1 MHCALSRMHNP
12 QLWLIFMSTNA
23 TSRPTR
29 IRVGLLILLALLT
42 ALDAIAIDMYLPAMP
57 AIADSFAVDAGRIQH
72 TLSVFLAGLA
82 IGQALYGPLLDR
94 YGRRA
99 PLIVGMLLFIVGSVA
114 SALSTSPEMLMLAR
128 FVQALGAAAGLVTPR
143 AIVSDMCSMTESS
156 KIYSVLMQ
164 VMMIAPILAPVTG
177 SMVLQ
182 AGSWQAIFWLLSLF
196 GVIALLWCLCGVPE
210 TLSPQA
216 RTWLDVRTLWRVYAG
231 LLTQRNFMAFTLA
244 GGFILVSLFTWI
256 SASSF
261 ILTGTFSLSPTTF
274 SYLFAM
280 NAIMLIVGGFLS
292 NLLLKNGHTEMALTR
307 AGIAVHILAGCVLFI
322 AALASAASL
331 PLFVAAI
338 AIGMGALGLV
348 FGNLTALT
356 MQQAK
361 HQAGVASSIMG
372 ALQYLLSSVIGFAY
386 SKWSVGLESLPL
398 ALALCGA
405 IALICISITK
415 NKRRG

>member
-1 MHCALSRMHNP
+1 MHRALLRMHNP
-12 QLWLIFMSTNA
+12 QLWLIFMSSTA
-23 TSRPTR
+23 LPGPTR
-29 IRVGLLILLALLT
+29 ISVGLLILLALLT

-57 AIADSFAVDAGRIQH
+57 AIAESFAVDAGRIQH
-72 TLSVFLAGLA
+72 TLSVFLGGLA

-99 PLIVGMLLFIVGSVA
+99 PLIVGMLLFIAGSA
-114 SALSTSPEMLMLAR
+114 ISALSTSPEMLTLAR
-128 FVQALGAAAGLVTPR
+128 FIQALGAAAGLVTPR
-143 AIVSDMCSMTESS
+143 AIVSDICSVTESS

-164 VMMIAPILAPVTG
+164 VMMIAPILAPVIG
-177 SMVLQ
+177 GMVLQ
-182 AGSWQAIFWLLSLF
+182 AGSWQAIFWLLCFF
-196 GVIALLWCLCGVPE
+196 GGIAFLWCLCGLPE
-210 TLSPQA
+210 TLGAAA
-216 RTWLDVRTLWRVYAG
+216 RTRLDARTLWRVYAG

-244 GGFILVSLFTWI
+244 GGFILGSLFTWI

-280 NAIMLIVGGFLS
+280 NSIMLIGGGFLS
-292 NLLLKNGHTEMALTR
+292 NVLLKHGHTEIALTR
-307 AGIAVHILAGCVLFI
+307 TGIAIHVLAGSVLFI
-322 AALASAASL
+322 AALAGAASL
-331 PLFVAAI
+331 MLFVVAI

-372 ALQYLLSSVIGFAY
+372 ALQYLLSSIIGFAY
-386 SKWSVGLESLPL
+386 SKWSVGLASLPL
-398 ALALCGA
+398 TLALCGV
-405 IALICISITK
+405 IALFCIFMTK
-415 NKRRG
+415 DKRRD

>member
-1 MHCALSRMHNP
+1 
-12 QLWLIFMSTNA
+12 MSTTA
-23 TSRPTR
+23 TSSLAR
-29 IRVGLLILLALLT
+29 ISVSLLILLALLT

-57 AIADSFAVDAGRIQH
+57 AIADFFAVDAGRIQH

-99 PLIVGMLLFIVGSVA
+99 PLVVGMLLFIAGSAA
-114 SALSTSPEMLMLAR
+114 SALSTSPEMLTLAR

-143 AIVSDMCSMTESS
+143 AIVSDMCSVTESS
-156 KIYSVLMQ
+156 RIYSVLMQ
-164 VMMIAPILAPVTG
+164 VMMIAPIVAPVIG
-177 SMVLQ
+177 GIVLK
-182 AGSWQAIFWLLSLF
+182 AGSWQMIFWLLTLF
-196 GVIALLWCLCGVPE
+196 GGLALLWCLWGLPE
-210 TLSPQA
+210 TLRPEA
-216 RTWLDVRTLWRVYAG
+216 RTRLDAQTLRRVYSE
-231 LLTQRNFMAFTLA
+231 LLTHRNFMAFTLA
-244 GGFILVSLFTWI
+244 GGFILGSLFTWI

-261 ILTGTFSLSPTTF
+261 ILTGTFALSPTAF

-280 NAIMLIVGGFLS
+280 NSIMLIGGGFLS
-292 NLLLKNGHTEMALTR
+292 NVLLKRGYTEIGLTR
-307 AGIAVHILAGCVLFI
+307 TGIAIHILAGSVLFI
-322 AALASAASL
+322 AALAGAASL
-331 PLFVAAI
+331 VLFVMAI
-338 AIGMGALGLV
+338 AIGMGSLGLV

-372 ALQYLLSSVIGFAY
+372 ALQYLLSSIIGFAY
-386 SKWSVGLESLPL
+386 SKWSAGLESLPL
-398 ALALCGA
+398 TLALCGA

>member
-1 MHCALSRMHNP
+1 
-12 QLWLIFMSTNA
+12 MSTTA
-23 TSRPTR
+23 TPGLAR
-29 IRVGLLILLALLT
+29 ISVGLLILLALLT

-57 AIADSFAVDAGRIQH
+57 AIANSFAVDAGRIQH

-94 YGRRA
+94 YGRRV
-99 PLIVGMLLFIVGSVA
+99 PLIVGMLLFIAGSVA
-114 SALSTSPEMLMLAR
+114 SALSTSPEMLTLAR
-128 FVQALGAAAGLVTPR
+128 FIQALGAAAGLVTPR
-143 AIVSDMCSMTESS
+143 AIVSDICSVTESS

-164 VMMIAPILAPVTG
+164 VMMIAPILAPVIG
-177 SMVLQ
+177 GMVLQ
-182 AGSWQAIFWLLSLF
+182 AGSWQMIFWLLTLF
-196 GVIALLWCLCGVPE
+196 GGIALLWCLCGLPE

-216 RTWLDVRTLWRVYAG
+216 RTRLDAATLWRVYAG
-231 LLTQRNFMAFTLA
+231 LLTQRDFMAFTLA
-244 GGFILVSLFTWI
+244 GGFILGSLFTWI

-261 ILTGTFSLSPTTF
+261 ILTGTFLLSPTTF

-280 NAIMLIVGGFLS
+280 NSIMLIGGGFLS
-292 NLLLKNGHTEMALTR
+292 NLLLKRGHTEIALTR
-307 AGIAVHILAGCVLFI
+307 TGITIHVLAGSILFI
-322 AALASAASL
+322 AALAGAASL
-331 PLFVAAI
+331 TLFVVAI

-372 ALQYLLSSVIGFAY
+372 ALQYLLSSIIGFAY

-398 ALALCGA
+398 TLALCGA
-405 IALICISITK
+405 IALFCIFMTK